1 MTTARSRAAATPRRA
16 LDGIRVLA
24 LETSLSGPHA
34 TKILAD
40 MGAEVIKIERPGS
53 GDVIRGWDR
62 AVHGLSSGI
71 VWIGPNKK
79 SVTIDLKKPA
89 ARDILQRI
97 ASKVDVVLENFAP
110 GAAERMG
117 LGAKDLHERNP
128 RLIYCSLSGYGQDG
142 PFRDKKAYDALI
154 QGEAGWIMT
163 TGYEDRPSR
172 VGVSVT
178 DLISSMYAAVGI
190 LTALYQRE
198 HTGEGQVIDISMFE
212 TAASWLGYFPHHYW
226 HHGEEPKRFGL
237 RHQYITPYGH
247 YLASD
252 GKYFGVAV
260 ASPADWEIFCK
271 DVIERSDLLTD
282 PRFKDT
288 PARRANREEL
298 DEILIAIFATRPSD
312 EWLSRLDKVR
322 LPHGQVNG
330 VGEVLAHPQMKA
342 RGMIQEIESPVGRIP
357 VLASPLHLSD
367 SPQRL
372 DPMPGL
378 GGDTDSVLKSIGYS
392 DAQIIEF
399 RNQRVI

>member
-1 MTTARSRAAATPRRA
+1 VTEKNTPPRRA
-16 LDGIRVLA
+16 LDGVRVLA

-34 TKILAD
+34 TKMLAD
-40 MGAEVIKIERPGS
+40 MGAEVIKIERPGA
-53 GDVIRGWDR
+53 GDVIRGWDT
-62 AVHGLSSGI
+62 AVNGLSSGI

-79 SVTIDLKKPA
+79 SLAIDVKKPA
-89 ARDILQRI
+89 AREILRRL
-97 ASKVDVVLENFAP
+97 ALKTDVVLENFAP

-117 LGAKDLHERNP
+117 LGAKELRAANP

-154 QGEAGWIMT
+154 QGEAGLIMT
-163 TGYEDRPSR
+163 TGFEDRPAR

-190 LTALYQRE
+190 LTALYQRTQ
-198 HTGEGQVIDISMFE
+198 TGEGQTIDISMFE

-226 HHGEEPKRFGL
+226 HRGEEPKRYGL

-271 DVIERSDLLTD
+271 GVIERPDLLTD

-298 DEILIAIFATRPSD
+298 DEILNAIFMTRPSE
-312 EWLSRLDKVR
+312 EWLARLDKVR
-322 LPHGQVNG
+322 LPHGSVNN
-330 VGEVLAHPQMKA
+330 VGEVLAHPQMQA
-342 RGMIQEIESPVGRIP
+342 RQMIQEIDSPVGRIP
-357 VLASPLHLSD
+357 VMASPLHLSD
-367 SPQRL
+367 SPPRL
-372 DPMPGL
+372 DPMPAL
-378 GGDTDSVLKSIGYS
+378 GGDTESILQDLGYS
-392 DAQIIEF
+392 DADIAGL
-399 RNQRVI
+399 RDDKVI